1 MKNLKTILLTTLF
14 LLAVPASAMTLWDY
28 YGGKLP
34 SIHDRQDTYHK
45 YFDDAYEG
53 TASQNIAFLQALL
66 DNEPAKDDSLTI
78 ENKPVDNQSEASPL
92 LVLGA
97 SLPQGVAVF
106 QTSLLSAITSSAS
119 SMTVVANSVRGGST
133 LSGYNCFT
141 VDEGSSIAEYI
152 CGTVSGTTVSS
163 LTRGVDPLTGTTTNA
178 TLQFAHR
185 RGAEVKVTDFPVIQ
199 IMKHQ
204 LSGEDTFDNVLKYNS
219 TAPACSG
226 NDDIC
231 KKSYID
237 GVAVAGASN
246 ANTTTKGIV
255 EIGTAIENAST
266 TSTGSTGATLVVA
279 SAQATST
286 PLRGCDGTATK
297 GALCVVVAQNNG
309 TINPNFLATS
319 TGNNYNWG
327 GIHTFASTT
336 IGGVSSTTY
345 SGSTVNIDWSA
356 GQTTMIQLNQS
367 TTITFSNVTT
377 GTAIRAIVCQ
387 DGTGSRTVSSWP
399 SSMRWQT
406 GFAPTLTTTALKC
419 DIMSFLTGT
428 STTSVFGATSA
439 NF

>member
-1 MKNLKTILLTTLF
+1 MKKILTLLLL
-14 LLAVPASAMTLWDY
+14 LLAVPVSAMTLYEY
-28 YGGKLP
+28 YGGHLP
-34 SIHDRQDTYHK
+34 SITDRTPTYHQ
-45 YFDDAYEG
+45 YFDDNYTG
-53 TASQNIAFLQALL
+53 TAEQNTNLVNALQLNSPAV
-66 DNEPAKDDSLTI
+66 DNV
-78 ENKPVDNQSEASPL
+78 VDNQNQASPL

-97 SLPQGVAVF
+97 SLPQGVATF

-119 SMTVVANSVRGGST
+119 TMTVVANSVRGGST

-152 CGTVSGTTVSS
+152 CGTVSGTSVSS
-163 LTRGVDPLTGTTTNA
+163 LLRGVDPLTGTTTNA

-204 LSGEDTFDNVLKYNS
+204 LSGEDTFDNVLKYNT
-219 TAPACSG
+219 TAPACSA
-226 NDDIC
+226 NEDIC

-266 TSTGSTGATLVVA
+266 TATGSTGATLVIA
-279 SAQATST
+279 SAQATSS
-286 PLRGCDGTATK
+286 PIRGCDGTTTA
-297 GALCVVVAQNNG
+297 GALCIVVAGNNG
-309 TINPNFLATS
+309 KINTNFIATS
-319 TGNNYNWG
+319 STDVYTFG
-327 GIHTFASTT
+327 GTTTFSKTT

-356 GQTTMIQLNQS
+356 GQTAMLQLNQA
-367 TTITFSNVTT
+367 TTITFTNVTA

-387 DGTGSRTVSSWP
+387 DGTGSRTVSSYP
-399 SSMRWQT
+399 ASMRWQT
-406 GFAPTLTTTALKC
+406 GFAPTLTTTANKC
-419 DIMSFLTGT
+419 DIMSFLTGS